1 VSIRKPVLLGKLLHE
16 SSGNAGILT
25 VDSTK
30 YDDKVIEALD
40 ASVNLA
46 IDGASSSASIKL
58 APGSN
63 VNGRAYIEMFT
74 IQGSAGV
81 FRTRSPRI
89 GYGNGNTTIQLE
101 HAINQLGDFIIT
113 ETYEKELTLEAAVK
127 KIFSY
132 YDAKGSSYW
141 TYGGFDKPDDPD
153 GVDAYNQKCVL
164 SIDHDN
170 CLDALQ
176 SVMEQYPYMYMKFD
190 FSSFPW
196 KVSIR
201 NRPQLAEAQ
210 GRLSRNVK
218 SATVTRDDTDLT
230 TRAYGEYKNGKTYTY
245 NAGKFYRD
253 KYGIIEREISG
264 DNDSDKALEQ
274 KVKTWVKRH
283 KKPAYSV
290 SIDGI
295 ELSGITGEKLDKLT
309 VGKLMTL
316 ALPDYNTVITEQ
328 ITGVSFP
335 SVYKQPM
342 SCTVT
347 LNQEEEKIIKYIKK
361 AQQSA
366 RRAGRSAS
374 RVQTAAI
381 VGASVANN
389 VLTLT
394 KGDGTSVNFS
404 KAVSLKTKKW
414 GSGTFTVE
422 GTQTNKNTSTGKNEE
437 KTVLTATTKLYGIE
451 LQKGKSPSKSGTYNL
466 YLPLKVTYA
475 TGDPKSPKADTGF
488 TAGIT
493 VSAKTVYDAGEK
505 YGWRE
510 ANDALVMPAESTASA
525 TAKFVVPSSNLHQTA
540 EYWYTVSADNSYAYI
555 KNALTKTVA
564 RVSNPAY
571 ANGWREANDA
581 LVMPAESTAS
591 ATAKFVVPSSNLH
604 QTAEYWYTVS
614 ADNSYAYIKNAL
626 NKTVARVSNPAY
638 ANGWDAARGFVSP
651 PDEGTSASMTVGIPA
666 STVNQGSSYT
676 FTVSADNSYA
686 YIKNALNK
694 TVARVSNPA
703 YANGWDA
710 ARGFVSAP
718 AEGTSSSMTVGIP
731 ASTVNQG
738 SSYTFTVSVDNS
750 YAYIKN
756 AANKTVARVTN
767 TAYGNG
773 WDAAYDKVVIPGSN
787 TTAKMTVKVPGS
799 TSGTQST
806 YEYTVSVD
814 NSYAYIKNA
823 VNTTVA
829 RCSNTAYDNGKKA
842 ATVTLTHGS
851 VTTDSNYQ
859 KHVKYTAANAS
870 NTSNKVEL
878 EFYLVKNGTK
888 SQLRTGSASGT
899 LIMEINNS

>member
-1 VSIRKPVLLGKLLHE
+1 MAVSIRKPVLLGKLLHE
-16 SSGNAGILT
+16 SSGNAGILS

-30 YDDKVIEALD
+30 YDDKIIEALD

-89 GYGNGNTTIQLE
+89 GYGNGNTQIQLE

-127 KIFSY
+127 QIFKY

-141 TYGGFDKPDDPD
+141 TYGGFDKPSDPD
-153 GVDAYNQKCVL
+153 GVDEYNQKCVL

-190 FSSFPW
+190 FGSFPW
-196 KVSIR
+196 KVSFR

-253 KYGIIEREISG
+253 KYGIVEREISG

-295 ELSGITGEKLDKLT
+295 ELSNITGEKLDKLT

-316 ALPDYNTVITEQ
+316 ALPDYNTIITEQ

-347 LNQEEEKIIKYIKK
+347 LNQEEEKVIKYIKK

-381 VGASVANN
+381 IGAAVADN

-404 KAVSLKTKKW
+404 KAVSLTKAW
-414 GSGTFTVE
+414 GSGTFTVKAN
-422 GTQTNKNTSTGKNEE
+422 QTNKNTSTGKNET
-437 KTVLTATTKLYGIE
+437 KTVATATTKLYGIE

-466 YLPLKVTYA
+466 YLPLKVTYS

-488 TAGIT
+488 TSGIT
-493 VSAKTVYDAGEK
+493 VSAKTVWDSVTIKSIGLASNYSPLGDSAGDTRYMVYIEAKASNGAKKDDKLLTLASTK
-505 YGWRE
+505 YAGNSKYCVNLKDGSDIIGRINIDSVYTAGWN
-510 ANDALVMPAESTASA
+510 AVTISSIGLASNYSALGNNDTRTNIYFQAVASNGAKKDDKLITLASTTYGGGYCVNVKDGSDVIGRIDIDSVYTAGWNAVTISSIGLASNYSALGNNDTRTNIYIQAVASNGAKKDDKLITLASTTYGGGYCVNLKDGNSVIGRIDIDSVYNAGRDNLDGDWIDLNGSSASTSTSKPTTALNRSDPAKITGYIWLQKSDSKWKNLRSFSITTNA
-525 TAKFVVPSSNLHQTA
+525 THLTVPLYYLSGGN
-540 EYWYTVSADNSYAYI
+540 YI
-555 KNALTKTVA
+555 K
-564 RVSNPAY
+564 
-571 ANGWREANDA
+571 
-581 LVMPAESTAS
+581 
-591 ATAKFVVPSSNLH
+591 
-604 QTAEYWYTVS
+604 
-614 ADNSYAYIKNAL
+614 
-626 NKTVARVSNPAY
+626 
-638 ANGWDAARGFVSP
+638 
-651 PDEGTSASMTVGIPA
+651 
-666 STVNQGSSYT
+666 
-676 FTVSADNSYA
+676 
-686 YIKNALNK
+686 
-694 TVARVSNPA
+694 
-703 YANGWDA
+703 
-710 ARGFVSAP
+710 
-718 AEGTSSSMTVGIP
+718 
-731 ASTVNQG
+731 
-738 SSYTFTVSVDNS
+738 
-750 YAYIKN
+750 
-756 AANKTVARVTN
+756 
-767 TAYGNG
+767 
-773 WDAAYDKVVIPGSN
+773 
-787 TTAKMTVKVPGS
+787 
-799 TSGTQST
+799 
-806 YEYTVSVD
+806 
-814 NSYAYIKNA
+814 
-823 VNTTVA
+823 
-829 RCSNTAYDNGKKA
+829 C
-842 ATVTLTHGS
+842 
-851 VTTDSNYQ
+851 
-859 KHVKYTAANAS
+859 
-870 NTSNKVEL
+870 
-878 EFYLVKNGTK
+878 TK
-888 SQLRTGSASGT
+888 SKLYYYT
-899 LIMEINNS
+899 E